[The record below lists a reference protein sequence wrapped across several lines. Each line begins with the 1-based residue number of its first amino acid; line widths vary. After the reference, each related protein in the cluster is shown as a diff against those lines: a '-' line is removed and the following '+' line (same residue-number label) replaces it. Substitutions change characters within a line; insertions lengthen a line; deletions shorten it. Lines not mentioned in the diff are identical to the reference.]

1 MAYIDQNRKAGLAK
15 EIAKVMPTNWKYTL
29 RVNHHST
36 LVLTIRQADVDL
48 IKENMVSQ
56 ERDKGTLSYV
66 SVNEHNLQGYYSGK
80 LLKIFE
86 AIKGAMNVGNHDRS
100 DIQSDYFDVGWYI
113 TINIGEYDS
122 PFRFVPTSDKNVTR
136 PAGMPEGLDEAG
148 EMAWMKNRIAQLEG
162 RAQSCSLPMQKNSR
176 EN

>member
-1 MAYIDQNRKAGLAK
+1 MAYIDQARKAELAK

-56 ERDKGTLSYV
+56 ERDKGQLSYV

-86 AIKGAMNVGNHDRS
+86 SIKGAMMVGNHDRS

-122 PFRFVPTSDKNVTR
+122 PFRFVPVQKQTT

-148 EMAWMKNRIAQLEG
+148 QMTWMKNRIAQLEG
-162 RAQSCSLPMQKNSR
+162 RA
-176 EN
+176 